1 MSQTI
6 SWFALTK
13 PSAWSVTFLL
23 PLLWPIYFIISA
35 GKTKFR
41 TVLLPTLRDTTV
53 SEENNFF
60 LFRLTSLSRLELC
73 ILTSVFFP
81 MYPQLLTEQKATPEH
96 ASNLLDKLFNTP
108 DPKRDPVILLVDE
121 VRACT
126 TRKRT
131 IRSVLFCVCYR
142 QCQHC
147 WNIRTIL
154 LAILRAMFF
163 QHRPWIVVRSL
174 TRKKSGKQYPGILG
188 LNFVSHCMSAVFHFV
203 RYYAWNDHAFKK
215 NVTIFQ

>member
-1 MSQTI
+1 MQTNFTQS
-6 SWFALTK
+6 SWA
-13 PSAWSVTFLL
+13 V
-23 PLLWPIYFIISA
+23 YFN
-35 GKTKFR
+35 K
-41 TVLLPTLRDTTV
+41 L
-53 SEENNFF
+53 
-60 LFRLTSLSRLELC
+60 
-73 ILTSVFFP
+73 FFP
-81 MYPQLLTEQKATPEH
+81 MYPQLLTGQKATPEH

-188 LNFVSHCMSAVFHFV
+188 LNFCL
-203 RYYAWNDHAFKK
+203 
-215 NVTIFQ
+215 NVCRQFFILSGIMLGMIMLLRKM